1 MKTTNGRKLDSIAT
15 GIFILTAI
23 FGLATPTIFAQ
34 AGQSELT
41 GSVTDANGAAIS
53 AAQIVLTETATGQTT
68 ETQTDGGGVF
78 IFTNVK
84 PGIYSITFT
93 AANFNT
99 LIREGVTLT
108 TGERIRADQTLA
120 VAAGQ
125 ETVTINSDAPLLRS
139 ETGSLGQVIDN
150 RKVID
155 LPLNGRSFF
164 SLVGLAAGVA
174 QPPRTTEGA
183 SLPRIN
189 GGRPRTNE
197 YIFDGISVL
206 QPEPGQVA
214 FSPVIDAIQEFK
226 VEVNVPSAEFGRF
239 NGGVVNLT
247 TKAGTNDLRGS
258 IFEFFRNEKL
268 NARNL
273 FAPATA
279 ANPNKPV
286 YRRNQFGGVVG
297 GPLPFLNFG
306 EGGSVTSSGKN
317 RTFFFADYQGTR
329 QLIARPRASTVPTLA
344 QRTGNF
350 ASSLGLPLYSE
361 TNIVNGVTVTTV
373 VTRPNNPNS
382 NTTNMPTPNA
392 PINVTG
398 TDGGVFQVRQNQ
410 IFRPSD
416 KRAYVANIIPAG
428 DFDAVARLLLNRFPL
443 PTQTGAANNF
453 TRIAN
458 EEQNQ
463 DQFDVRIDHN
473 LSDSG
478 RIFGRYSYAKD
489 FSDPVAPLP
498 DGSGT
503 ILNGAI
509 GTTDT
514 KADALVLNYTQ
525 TFDSDKINE
534 LRFGYTA
541 RKVNR
546 RSIALVGSDTAVL
559 RGLPLGAQFQ
569 ETLPTYNIAG
579 FQQLGSAPNTA
590 TDFST
595 NVTEIY
601 DAVSF
606 ARGRNSLKFGGD
618 FRRERL
624 NVVQPPSPTGNY
636 VFSNVLSNS
645 QGAAGIPTAISGGL
659 ASATGNPLASFL
671 LGQVQTFTVDL
682 QPSEIRPR
690 AKFLELFAQDDV
702 RVNSRLTLNLG
713 VRYTL
718 NFPST
723 EKDNQAAVFNL
734 QTQQLDYLGINGNP
748 AAARELHKLNF
759 APRVGLAYRFDEK
772 TVIRVGYGVT
782 WIEQAGI
789 TTPFTTPFFP
799 FVQTVTQRTLNNIA
813 PAFQLSNG
821 GSVQPLAATAN
832 AGLGQ
837 GVFGVDR
844 DLGSGYVQQ
853 WNIGIQRAIT
863 NDLVFEIAYA
873 GSKITHVGIPDVN
886 INQLTAAQLALGSQ
900 LTQMVPNPCFGRVP
914 VSSSIG
920 GATVPLAQTL
930 RPFPC
935 YTTVSLYRNNVGNT
949 NYNALQAKIEQRLSN
964 NLSFLAAYTR
974 SKLIDEAS
982 SVFDATIQ
990 TGPIANFPVADSF
1003 NRNLERDV
1011 STGDLPNVFAAS
1023 VVYDLPRYGNE
1034 NGFVGRLLNGWSL
1047 NGIVNAQSG
1056 VPVAVTQATNFNAF
1070 AGFGTQRPN
1079 LLRNPNLPTDR
1090 QTTAQWFDITA
1101 FTLAPQ
1107 FTIGSSSRNPVRA
1120 PHYRNIDFS
1129 VIKRTNL
1136 TETTNIEFRAEIFNL
1151 TNTPPLGS
1159 PNTSFGSAAFG
1170 TITTAGDPR
1179 VIQFGLKL
1187 NF

>member
-1 MKTTNGRKLDSIAT
+1 MKTTNGQKGFRFINTNILKLS
-15 GIFILTAI
+15 AI
-23 FGLATPTIFAQ
+23 FALAMQTIFAQ

-41 GSVTDANGAAIS
+41 GIVTDITGAAVP
-53 AAQIVLTETATGQTT
+53 AAHIILRELATGQIT
-68 ETQTDGGGVF
+68 ETNTDESGAF
-78 IFTNVK
+78 IFTNKK
-84 PGIYSITFT
+84 PGLYSLKFE
-93 AANFNT
+93 AAGFKT
-99 LIREGVTLT
+99 LIRERVTLT
-108 TGERIRADQTLA
+108 TGERIRIDTELK
-120 VAAGQ
+120 VTNLE
-125 ETVTINSDAPLLRS
+125 ETITINADAPLLRS
-139 ETGSLGQVIDN
+139 ETSSLGQVIDN
-150 RKVID
+150 KKIVE

-197 YIFDGISVL
+197 YLFDGISVL

-247 TKAGTNDLRGS
+247 TKSGANDFHGAA
-258 IFEFFRNEKL
+258 FEFFRNEVL

-286 YRRNQFGGVVG
+286 YRRNQFGGV
-297 GPLPFLNFG
+297 F
-306 EGGSVTSSGKN
+306 GGSIIKN
-317 RTFFFADYQGTR
+317 KTFFFADYQGTH
-329 QLIARPRASTVPTLA
+329 QLIGRVRTSTVPTTA
-344 QRTGNF
+344 NRNGNF
-350 ASSLGLPLYSE
+350 SSSLGALLYRTSSGAV
-361 TNIVNGVTVTTV
+361 TTTATGNTPITVTDT
-373 VTRPNNPNS
+373 NGNS
-382 NTTNMPTPNA
+382 T
-392 PINVTG
+392 
-398 TDGGVFQVRQNQ
+398 QVRQNQ
-410 IFRPSD
+410 IFRPTD
-416 KRAYVANIIPAG
+416 KLAYAGNIIPIN
-428 DFDAVARLLLNRFPL
+428 DFDATARILLARFPL
-443 PTQTGAANNF
+443 PTSGGAANNF

-458 EEQNQ
+458 EKQNQ

-489 FSDPVAPLP
+489 FSNPVAPLP
-498 DGSGT
+498 DGSGAIT
-503 ILNGAI
+503 NGAI

-525 TFDSDKINE
+525 TFNSNKINE
-534 LRFGYTA
+534 LRFGYTS
-541 RKVNR
+541 RQVNR
-546 RSIALVGSDTAVL
+546 RSTALVGSDTAVL
-559 RGLPLGAQFQ
+559 RGLPNGSQFQ
-569 ETLPTYNIAG
+569 ETLPTYLIAG
-579 FQQLGSAPNTA
+579 FQQLGSAPNTV

-595 NVTEIY
+595 NVLEIY

-606 ARGRNSLKFGGD
+606 TKGKHSFKFGGD
-618 FRRERL
+618 FRRESL
-624 NVVQPPSPTGNY
+624 DVIQPPSPTGSY
-636 VFSNVLSNS
+636 TFSNVLSNS
-645 QGAAGIPTAISGGL
+645 QGASGTPSGL
-659 ASATGNPLASFL
+659 TSLTGNAFASFL
-671 LGQVQTFTVDL
+671 LGQVQNFSVDL
-682 QPSEIRPR
+682 QPNEIRPR
-690 AKFLELFAQDDV
+690 AKFLELFAQDDF
-702 RVNSRLTLNLG
+702 RVSSRLTLNLG

-723 EKDNQAAVFNL
+723 EKDDQAAVFNL
-734 QTQQLDYLGINGNP
+734 QTQQLDFLGQNGVP
-748 AAARELHKLNF
+748 KSARQLHKLNF
-759 APRVGLAYRFDEK
+759 APRVGLAFRITDK
-772 TVIRVGYGVT
+772 TVIRTGYGVT

-799 FVQTVTQRTLNNIA
+799 FIQTVTQRTLNNIA
-813 PAFQLSNG
+813 PAFQLSN
-821 GSVQPLAATAN
+821 SANIQPISLTAN

-837 GVFGVDR
+837 GVFSADR
-844 DLGSGYVQQ
+844 SLGSGYVQQ

-863 NDLVFEIAYA
+863 NNLVFEIAYA

-886 INQLTAAQLALGSQ
+886 INQLSAEQLALGSQ
-900 LTQMVPNPCFGRVP
+900 LLTQVANPCFGRVP
-914 VSSSIG
+914 ASSSIG

-949 NYNALQAKIEQRLSN
+949 NYNALQAKIEQRLTRS
-964 NLSFLAAYTR
+964 LSYLIAYTR

-982 SVFDATIQ
+982 SVFDATVQ

-1003 NRNLERDV
+1003 NRKLERDV
-1011 STGDLPNVFAAS
+1011 STGDLPNVLTAS
-1023 VVYDLPRYGNE
+1023 VVYDLPFFKNKR
-1034 NGFVGRLLNGWSL
+1034 GFAGKLLNGWSL

-1079 LLRNPNLPTDR
+1079 LIRNPNLPNSQ
-1090 QTTAQWFDITA
+1090 QTTAQWFDVSA
-1101 FTLAPQ
+1101 FTTAPQ
-1107 FTIGSSSRNPVRA
+1107 FTIGTSSRNPVRA
-1120 PHYRNIDFS
+1120 PRYRNID
-1129 VIKRTNL
+1129 VAIIKRTSL
-1136 TETTNIEFRAEIFNL
+1136 TETTNLEFRTEIFNL

-1179 VIQFGLKL
+1179 VIQFGLRL

>member
-1 MKTTNGRKLDSIAT
+1 MKIKNEQQGFRHILA
-15 GIFILTAI
+15 IFFMISAI
-23 FGLATPTIFAQ
+23 FGCAVQTSFAQ
-34 AGQSELT
+34 AGQSEVT
-41 GSVTDANGAAIS
+41 GDVTDANGAAVS
-53 AAQIVLTETATGQTT
+53 AAQVTLTELATGQTA
-68 ETQTDGGGVF
+68 ETPTNESGTF
-78 IFTNVK
+78 IFTNKK
-84 PGIYSITFT
+84 PGLYSIRFQ
-93 AANFNT
+93 AAGFST
-99 LIREGVTLT
+99 LLRENVTLT
-108 TGERIRADQTLA
+108 TGERIRIDASLP
-120 VAAGQ
+120 VATGQ
-125 ETVTINSDAPLLRS
+125 ETVTVKSDAPLLRS

-150 RKVID
+150 KKIVD

-174 QPPRTTEGA
+174 QPPRTTEGP

-197 YIFDGISVL
+197 YLFDGISVL

-214 FSPVIDAIQEFK
+214 FSPIIDAIQEFK
-226 VEVNVPSAEFGRF
+226 VEVNTPPAEFGRF

-247 TKAGTNDLRGS
+247 TKSGTNDFHGS
-258 IFEFFRNEKL
+258 IFEFFRNEVL

-273 FAPATA
+273 FAPATT

-297 GPLPFLNFG
+297 GPIF
-306 EGGSVTSSGKN
+306 KDK
-317 RTFFFADYQGTR
+317 TFFFADYQGTR
-329 QLIARPRASTVPTLA
+329 QLIGRVRTSTVPTLA
-344 QRTGNF
+344 NRSGNF
-350 ASSLGLPLYSE
+350 ASSLGALLYRTSA
-361 TNIVNGVTVTTV
+361 GAVTTTAAGNTPIL
-373 VTRPNNPNS
+373 VTDTNG
-382 NTTNMPTPNA
+382 NT
-392 PINVTG
+392 I
-398 TDGGVFQVRQNQ
+398 QVRQNQ

-416 KRAYVANIIPAG
+416 KRAYAGNIVPTT
-428 DFDAVARLLLNRFPL
+428 DFDSTARILLARFPL
-443 PTQTGAANNF
+443 PTAAGAANNY

-463 DQFDVRIDHN
+463 DQFDLRIDHN
-473 LSDSG
+473 LSQTG
-478 RIFGRYSYAKD
+478 RLFGRYTHAKD
-489 FSDPVAPLP
+489 FSNPVAPLP

-503 ILNGAI
+503 IPNGAI

-514 KADALVLNYTQ
+514 NANSLVLNYTQ
-525 TFDSDKINE
+525 TLGSDKINE

-541 RKVNR
+541 RTVNR
-546 RSIALVGSDTAVL
+546 SSTALVGADTAVL
-559 RGLPLGAQFQ
+559 RGLPPGAQFQ
-569 ETLPTYNIAG
+569 ETLPTYAIAG
-579 FQQLGSAPNTA
+579 LQQLGSAPNTA

-601 DAVSF
+601 DAVSLVK
-606 ARGRNSLKFGGD
+606 GRNSFKFGGD

-645 QGAAGIPTAISGGL
+645 QGAAGTPSMLTSL
-659 ASATGNPLASFL
+659 TGNALASFL
-671 LGQVQTFTVDL
+671 LGQVQTFTIDL
-682 QPSEIRPR
+682 QPNEIRPR
-690 AKFLELFAQDDV
+690 AKFLELFGQDDL
-702 RVNSRLTLNLG
+702 RLNSRLTFNLG

-718 NFPST
+718 NSPST
-723 EKDNQAAVFNL
+723 EVDDQAAVFNL
-734 QTQQLDYLGINGNP
+734 QTQQLDFLGQNGNP
-748 AAARELHKLNF
+748 KAARQLHKLNF
-759 APRVGLAYRFDEK
+759 APRLGVAYRFDDK
-772 TVIRVGYGVT
+772 TVVRSGYGVV

-799 FVQTVTQRTLNNIA
+799 FIQTVTQRTLNNIA
-813 PAFQLSNG
+813 PAFQLSSG
-821 GSVQPLAATAN
+821 ATVGQIPLTAE

-853 WNIGIQRAIT
+853 WNLGVQRAIT
-863 NDLVFEIAYA
+863 NNLVFEIAYA

-886 INQLTAAQLALGSQ
+886 INQLTAAQLALGPQ
-900 LTQMVPNPCFGRVP
+900 LLTLVPNPCFGRVP
-914 VSSSIG
+914 TSSSIG
-920 GATVPLAQTL
+920 GATVSLAQTL

-949 NYNALQAKIEQRLSN
+949 NYNALQAKIEQRLTRG
-964 NLSFLAAYTR
+964 LSYLIAYTR

-982 SVFDATIQ
+982 SVFDATVQ

-1003 NRNLERDV
+1003 NRSLERDV
-1011 STGDLPNVFAAS
+1011 STGDLPNVFVGS
-1023 VVYDLPRYGNE
+1023 VVYDLPSFK
-1034 NGFVGRLLNGWSL
+1034 NGRGVAGKLLSGWSL

-1079 LLRNPNLPTDR
+1079 LLRNPNLPSDR
-1090 QTTAQWFDITA
+1090 QTTAQWFDISA
-1101 FTLAPQ
+1101 FTTAPQ

-1120 PHYRNIDFS
+1120 PHYRNIDFAI
-1129 VIKRTNL
+1129 IKRTNL
-1136 TETTNIEFRAEIFNL
+1136 TERANIEFRTEIFNL

-1159 PNTSFGSAAFG
+1159 PNTTFGSAAFG
-1170 TITTAGDPR
+1170 TITSAGDPR